1 MTQIKVYIELNAIEK
16 FNLEIKVLN
25 QMIELIKQNQNSLN
39 ENSVNEISNALAEF
53 NDKLAKIIQ
62 AA

>member
-1 MTQIKVYIELNAIEK
+1 MTQIKLYHKLNAIEK
-16 FNLEIKVLN
+16 FNLEIMVLN

-53 NDKLAKIIQ
+53 NDKLSKIFQ

>member
-1 MTQIKVYIELNAIEK
+1 MTQFKAYIELNAIDK

-62 AA
+62 VA